1 MNMASR
7 NRKGP
12 LDVLRS
18 NVSGANEDAARDLFL
33 YADNTSE
40 LYPRKKAI
48 LANLLRKILK
58 GTYNPALAPKA
69 FESLMADAAKRYV
82 REMGV
87 YIRAGQKSS
96 FSAPTRRLA
105 AKMMAEQ
112 EEYPLTHGEYTLAGL
127 SHR

>member
-1 MNMASR
+1 MASR
-7 NRKGP
+7 KRKGP

-18 NVSGANEDAARDLFL
+18 NVTGANEDAAHDLFL

-48 LANLLRKILK
+48 LVNLLRKILK

-69 FESLMADAAKRYV
+69 FEYLMADAAKRYV
-82 REMGV
+82 REIGV
-87 YIRAGQKSS
+87 YVRAGQKST

-112 EEYPLTHGEYTLAGL
+112 EDYSLTHGGYTLAAL
-127 SHR
+127 TR